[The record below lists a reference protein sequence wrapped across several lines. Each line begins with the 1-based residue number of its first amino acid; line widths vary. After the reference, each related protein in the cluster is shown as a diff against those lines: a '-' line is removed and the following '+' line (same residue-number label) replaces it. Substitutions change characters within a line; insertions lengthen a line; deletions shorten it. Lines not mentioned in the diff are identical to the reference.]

1 MRSMRNIDPSDLSRH
16 LQFILGQR
24 SRGSSVASLI
34 FLMTRAFGV
43 KPIPGN
49 PAGIAPLNDQ
59 DGCVGKEQMPV
70 FQGAPIE

>member
-1 MRSMRNIDPSDLSRH
+1 MTFGSIASFAIYSRTTKPR
-16 LQFILGQR
+16 FFCGF
-24 SRGSSVASLI
+24 VD

-43 KPIPGN
+43 EPIPGN

-59 DGCVGKEQMPV
+59 DGGVGKEQMPV